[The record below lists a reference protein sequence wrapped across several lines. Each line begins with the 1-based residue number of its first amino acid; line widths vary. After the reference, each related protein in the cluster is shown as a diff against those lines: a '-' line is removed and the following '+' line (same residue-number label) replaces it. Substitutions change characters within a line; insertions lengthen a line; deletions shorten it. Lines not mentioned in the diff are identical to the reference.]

1 LLAPTFVKSAKKE
14 SSQQIM
20 QMSKLGNA
28 LALAV
33 QAHEGQVRKSTT
45 IPYISHPMAVASIA
59 LEFGATEDQ
68 AIAALL
74 HDAIED
80 GGRPYANIIKNT
92 FGNHVHDLVQ
102 GCTDGT
108 PDHTGNKA
116 PWLARKTAY
125 LEHLQEASDE
135 VLLVSCSDKLHNARA
150 IVSDLINEG
159 PSVFNRFSSTPEQ
172 TLWYYRQL
180 ANVFTIRKSPP
191 AKALES
197 AVSQME
203 ALSQSA
209 W

>member
-1 LLAPTFVKSAKKE
+1 
-14 SSQQIM
+14 M
-20 QMSKLGNA
+20 QLNKLSPA
-28 LALAV
+28 LALAIE
-33 QAHEGQVRKSTT
+33 AHQNQIRKSTQ
-45 IPYISHPMAVASIA
+45 IPYISHPLAVASIA
-59 LEFGATEDQ
+59 LEFGASEDQ

-74 HDAIED
+74 HDTIED
-80 GGRPYANIIKNT
+80 GGRKYEEVILVQ
-92 FGNHVHDLVQ
+92 FGQYVHDLVQ

-108 PDHTGNKA
+108 PDHSGQKA
-116 PWLARKTAY
+116 PWIERKTAY
-125 LEHLQEASDE
+125 LNHLQEASDE

-159 PSVFNRFSSTPEQ
+159 PSVFERFSSTPEQ

-180 ANVFTIRKSPP
+180 VNVFTNRKTPP

>member
-1 LLAPTFVKSAKKE
+1 
-14 SSQQIM
+14 M
-20 QMSKLGNA
+20 QMSKLGSA

-33 QAHEGQVRKSTT
+33 QAHSGQVRKSTT
-45 IPYISHPMAVASIA
+45 IPYISHPMAVSAIA
-59 LEFGATEDQ
+59 LEFGATEEQ

-80 GGRPYANIIKNT
+80 GGPPYANIIKET
-92 FGNHVHDLVQ
+92 FGAYVHDLVQ
-102 GCTDGT
+102 GCTDGM
-108 PDHTGNKA
+108 PDQTGSKA
-116 PWLARKTAY
+116 PWLERKTAY
-125 LEHLQEASDE
+125 LEHLQEAPDE

-159 PSVFNRFSSTPEQ
+159 PSVFNRFRSSPEQ

-180 ANVFTIRKSPP
+180 ATIFTIRKTPP

-203 ALSQSA
+203 TLAQSA

>member
-1 LLAPTFVKSAKKE
+1 
-14 SSQQIM
+14 M
-20 QMSKLGNA
+20 QMSKLPTA
-28 LALAV
+28 LAIALD
-33 QAHEGQVRKSTT
+33 AHKTQIRKSTS

-80 GGRPYANIIKNT
+80 GGASYAHSIEAL
-92 FGNHVHDLVQ
+92 FGTYVLTLVQ
-102 GCTDGT
+102 GCTDGI
-108 PDHTGNKA
+108 PDQSGEKA
-116 PWLARKTAY
+116 LWIDRKTAY
-125 LEHLQEASDE
+125 LEHLKGASDE

-150 IVSDLINEG
+150 IVSDLITEG
-159 PSVFNRFSSTPEQ
+159 PSVFNRFSATTEQ

-180 ANVFTIRKSPP
+180 ATIFTNRKTPP

>member
-1 LLAPTFVKSAKKE
+1 MP
-14 SSQQIM
+14 
-20 QMSKLGNA
+20 MSKLSNA

-59 LEFGATEDQ
+59 LEFGATENQ

-80 GGRPYANIIKNT
+80 GGNKYANIIKAQ
-92 FGNHVHDLVQ
+92 FGDHVHDLVQ

-108 PDHTGNKA
+108 PDHSGQKA
-116 PWLARKTAY
+116 PWIERKTSY
-125 LEHLQEASDE
+125 LKHLQEASDE

-150 IVSDLINEG
+150 IVADLINDG
-159 PSVFNRFSSTPEQ
+159 PSVFERFSSSPEQ

-180 ANVFTIRKSPP
+180 ATIFNNRKAPP

>member
-1 LLAPTFVKSAKKE
+1 MP
-14 SSQQIM
+14 
-20 QMSKLGNA
+20 MSKLSNA

-59 LEFGATEDQ
+59 LEFGATENQ

-80 GGRPYANIIKNT
+80 GGNKYANIIKAQ
-92 FGNHVHDLVQ
+92 FGDHVHDLVQ
-102 GCTDGT
+102 GCTEGT
-108 PDHTGNKA
+108 PDHSGQKA
-116 PWLARKTAY
+116 PWIERKTSY
-125 LEHLQEASDE
+125 LKHLQEASDE

-150 IVSDLINEG
+150 IVADLINDG
-159 PSVFNRFSSTPEQ
+159 PSVFERFSSSPEQ

-180 ANVFTIRKSPP
+180 ATIFNNRKVPP

>member
-1 LLAPTFVKSAKKE
+1 
-14 SSQQIM
+14 M
-20 QMSKLGNA
+20 QLSKLASA
-28 LALAV
+28 LDLAI
-33 QAHEGQVRKSTT
+33 QAHQGQVRKSTT
-45 IPYISHPMAVASIA
+45 IPYISHPMAVASIT

-80 GGRPYANIIKNT
+80 GGIQYANIIKAQ
-92 FGNHVHDLVQ
+92 FGDHVHNLVQ

-108 PDHTGNKA
+108 PDASGKKA
-116 PWLARKTAY
+116 PWLERKTAY
-125 LEHLQEASDE
+125 LHHLEAASDE

-159 PSVFNRFSSTPEQ
+159 PSMFNRFSSTTEQ

-180 ANVFTIRKSPP
+180 AMIFNNRKTPP
-191 AKALES
+191 AKALEA

>member
-1 LLAPTFVKSAKKE
+1 
-14 SSQQIM
+14 M
-20 QMSKLGNA
+20 QLNKLSPA
-28 LALAV
+28 LALAIE
-33 QAHEGQVRKSTT
+33 AHQNQIRKSTQ
-45 IPYISHPMAVASIA
+45 IPYISHPLAVASIA
-59 LEFGATEDQ
+59 LEFGASEDQ

-80 GGRPYANIIKNT
+80 GGNKYANIIKAQ
-92 FGNHVHDLVQ
+92 FGDHVHDLVQ

-108 PDHTGNKA
+108 PDHTGQKA
-116 PWLARKTAY
+116 PWLERKTAY
-125 LEHLQEASDE
+125 LEHLQKVSDDI
-135 VLLVSCSDKLHNARA
+135 LLVSCSDKLHNARA
-150 IVSDLINEG
+150 IVADLINEG
-159 PSVFNRFSSTPEQ
+159 LSVFERFSSTPEQ

-180 ANVFTIRKSPP
+180 ATIFNNRKAPP

>member
-1 LLAPTFVKSAKKE
+1 MNLSNSISNPSGMPK
-14 SSQQIM
+14 
-20 QMSKLGNA
+20 SKLPNA

-45 IPYISHPMAVASIA
+45 IPYISHPMAVCSIA

-80 GGRPYANIIKNT
+80 GGIQYANIIKAQ
-92 FGNHVHDLVQ
+92 FGDHVHNLVQ

-108 PDHTGNKA
+108 PDASGKKA
-116 PWLARKTAY
+116 PWLDRKTAY
-125 LEHLQEASDE
+125 LQHLEAASDD

-159 PSVFNRFSSTPEQ
+159 PSVFNRFSSTTEQ

-180 ANVFTIRKSPP
+180 ASIFNKRKAPP
-191 AKALES
+191 AKALEA

>member
-1 LLAPTFVKSAKKE
+1 
-14 SSQQIM
+14 M
-20 QMSKLGNA
+20 QLSKLASA
-28 LALAV
+28 LDLAI
-33 QAHEGQVRKSTT
+33 QSHQGQVRKSTT

-80 GGRPYANIIKNT
+80 GGIQYANIIKAQ
-92 FGNHVHDLVQ
+92 FGDHVHNLVQ

-108 PDHTGNKA
+108 PDASGKKA
-116 PWLARKTAY
+116 PWLERKTAY
-125 LEHLQEASDE
+125 LHHLEAASDE

-159 PSVFNRFSSTPEQ
+159 PSMFNRFSSTTEQ

-180 ANVFTIRKSPP
+180 AMIFNNRKTPP
-191 AKALES
+191 AKALEA

>member
-1 LLAPTFVKSAKKE
+1 
-14 SSQQIM
+14 M
-20 QMSKLGNA
+20 QLNKLSPA
-28 LALAV
+28 LALAIE
-33 QAHEGQVRKSTT
+33 AHQNQIRKSTQ
-45 IPYISHPMAVASIA
+45 IPYISHPLAVASIA
-59 LEFGATEDQ
+59 LEFGASEDQ

-80 GGRPYANIIKNT
+80 GGIKYANIIKAQ
-92 FGNHVHDLVQ
+92 FGDHVHDLVQ

-108 PDHTGNKA
+108 PDHSGQKA
-116 PWLARKTAY
+116 PWIERKTAY
-125 LEHLQEASDE
+125 LKHLQEASDE

-159 PSVFNRFSSTPEQ
+159 PSVFERFSSTPEQ

-180 ANVFTIRKSPP
+180 ANVFTNRKTPP

>member
-1 LLAPTFVKSAKKE
+1 
-14 SSQQIM
+14 M
-20 QMSKLGNA
+20 QMSKLSNA

-45 IPYISHPMAVASIA
+45 IPYISHPMAVSAIA
-59 LEFGATEDQ
+59 LEFGASEDQ

-80 GGRPYANIIKNT
+80 GGIKYVDLISDQFGPYVL
-92 FGNHVHDLVQ
+92 GLVQ
-102 GCTDGT
+102 GCTDGI
-108 PDHTGNKA
+108 PDNAGKKID
-116 PWLARKTAY
+116 WLERKTPY
-125 LEHLQEASDE
+125 LAHLEKADDE

-150 IVSDLINEG
+150 IVNDLINEG
-159 PSVFNRFSSTPEQ
+159 PSVFDRFNATKIQ

-180 ANVFTIRKSPP
+180 ANIFINRNCPP
-191 AKALES
+191 AKALQA

-203 ALSQSA
+203 ALSDSA

>member
-1 LLAPTFVKSAKKE
+1 MHLAKLASA
-14 SSQQIM
+14 
-20 QMSKLGNA
+20 LD
-28 LALAV
+28 LAI
-33 QAHEGQVRKSTT
+33 QAHQGQVRKSTT

-59 LEFGATEDQ
+59 LEFGASEDQ

-80 GGRPYANIIKNT
+80 GGIQYAKLIEAQ
-92 FGNHVHDLVQ
+92 FGQHVHDLVQ

-108 PDHTGNKA
+108 PDHTGSKA
-116 PWLARKTAY
+116 PWLERKTAY
-125 LEHLQEASDE
+125 IQHLQEASDE

-159 PSVFNRFSSTPEQ
+159 PSVFNRFSSSTEQ

-180 ANVFTIRKSPP
+180 AIVFTNRKTPP
-191 AKALES
+191 AKALEA

>member
-1 LLAPTFVKSAKKE
+1 MP
-14 SSQQIM
+14 
-20 QMSKLGNA
+20 MSKLSNA

-33 QAHEGQVRKSTT
+33 QAHEGQVRKSTS

-59 LEFGATEDQ
+59 LEFGATENQ

-80 GGRPYANIIKNT
+80 GGNKYANIIKAQ
-92 FGNHVHDLVQ
+92 FGDHVHDLVQ

-108 PDHTGNKA
+108 PDHSGQKA
-116 PWLARKTAY
+116 PWIERKTAY
-125 LEHLQEASDE
+125 LKHLQEASDE

-159 PSVFNRFSSTPEQ
+159 PSVFDRFSSTPEQ

-180 ANVFTIRKSPP
+180 ATIFNNRKAPP
-191 AKALES
+191 YKALES

>member
-1 LLAPTFVKSAKKE
+1 
-14 SSQQIM
+14 M
-20 QMSKLGNA
+20 QLNKLSPA
-28 LALAV
+28 LALAIE
-33 QAHEGQVRKSTT
+33 AHQNQIRKSTQ
-45 IPYISHPMAVASIA
+45 IPYISHPLAVASIA
-59 LEFGATEDQ
+59 LEFGASEDQ

-74 HDAIED
+74 HDTIED
-80 GGRPYANIIKNT
+80 GGRKYEEVILVQ
-92 FGNHVHDLVQ
+92 FGQYVHDLVQ

-108 PDHTGNKA
+108 PDHTGKKA
-116 PWLARKTAY
+116 PWLERKTAY
-125 LEHLQEASDE
+125 LEHLQKASDD

-150 IVSDLINEG
+150 IVADLITEG
-159 PSVFNRFSSTPEQ
+159 PSVFERFSSTPEQ

-180 ANVFTIRKSPP
+180 ANVFTNRKTPP

>member
-1 LLAPTFVKSAKKE
+1 
-14 SSQQIM
+14 M
-20 QMSKLGNA
+20 QMPKLSNA
-28 LALAV
+28 LALAI
-33 QAHEGQVRKSTT
+33 QAHEGQVRKGTK
-45 IPYISHPMAVASIA
+45 IPYIAHPMAVSAIA

-68 AIAALL
+68 AVAALL

-80 GGRPYANIIKNT
+80 GGNKYANIIKAQ
-92 FGNHVHDLVQ
+92 FGEHIHNLVQ

-108 PDHTGNKA
+108 PNQQGQKA
-116 PWLARKTAY
+116 PWLERKTAY
-125 LEHLQEASDE
+125 LRHLEEASDE

-159 PSVFNRFSSTPEQ
+159 PSVFERFSSSPEQ

-180 ANVFTIRKSPP
+180 ATIFNNRKAPP

>member
-1 LLAPTFVKSAKKE
+1 MP
-14 SSQQIM
+14 
-20 QMSKLGNA
+20 MSKLSNA

-59 LEFGATEDQ
+59 LEFGATENQ

-80 GGRPYANIIKNT
+80 GGNKYANIIKAQ
-92 FGNHVHDLVQ
+92 FGDHVHDLVQ

-108 PDHTGNKA
+108 PDHSGQKA
-116 PWLARKTAY
+116 PWIERKTSY
-125 LEHLQEASDE
+125 LKHLQEASDE

-159 PSVFNRFSSTPEQ
+159 PSVFERFSSSPEQ

-180 ANVFTIRKSPP
+180 ATIFNNRKVPP

>member
-1 LLAPTFVKSAKKE
+1 
-14 SSQQIM
+14 M
-20 QMSKLGNA
+20 QLNKLSPA
-28 LALAV
+28 LALAIE
-33 QAHEGQVRKSTT
+33 AHQNQIRKSTQ

-59 LEFGATEDQ
+59 LEFGASEDQ

-74 HDAIED
+74 HDSIED
-80 GGRPYANIIKNT
+80 GGRKYEEVILAQ
-92 FGNHVHDLVQ
+92 FGQYVHDLVQ

-108 PDHTGNKA
+108 PDKTGKKA
-116 PWLARKTAY
+116 PWLERKTAY
-125 LEHLQEASDE
+125 LEHLQIASDDI
-135 VLLVSCSDKLHNARA
+135 LLVSCSDKLHNARA
-150 IVSDLINEG
+150 IVADLINEG
-159 PSVFNRFSSTPEQ
+159 PSVFKRFSSTPEQ

-180 ANVFTIRKSPP
+180 ATIFNNRKAPP

>member
-1 LLAPTFVKSAKKE
+1 
-14 SSQQIM
+14 M
-20 QMSKLGNA
+20 QMPKLSNAVA
-28 LALAV
+28 LAI
-33 QAHEGQVRKSTT
+33 QAHEGQVRKGTK
-45 IPYISHPMAVASIA
+45 IPYIAHPMAVSAIA

-68 AIAALL
+68 AVAALL

-80 GGRPYANIIKNT
+80 GGNKYANIIKAQ
-92 FGNHVHDLVQ
+92 FGEHIHNLVQ

-108 PDHTGNKA
+108 PNQQGQKA
-116 PWLARKTAY
+116 PWLERKTAY
-125 LEHLQEASDE
+125 LRHLEEASDE

-159 PSVFNRFSSTPEQ
+159 PSVFERFSSTPEQ

-180 ANVFTIRKSPP
+180 ANVFTNRKTPP

>member
-1 LLAPTFVKSAKKE
+1 
-14 SSQQIM
+14 M
-20 QMSKLGNA
+20 QMSKLSSA
-28 LALAV
+28 LALAIE
-33 QAHEGQVRKSTT
+33 AHQGQVRKSTT
-45 IPYISHPMAVASIA
+45 IPYISHPMAVSAIA
-59 LEFGATEDQ
+59 LEFGASENQ

-80 GGRPYANIIKNT
+80 GGNTYANIIKAQ
-92 FGNHVHDLVQ
+92 FGDHVHDLVL

-108 PDHTGNKA
+108 PDHTGKKA
-116 PWLARKTAY
+116 PWIERKIAY
-125 LEHLQEASDE
+125 LKHLQEASDDI
-135 VLLVSCSDKLHNARA
+135 LLVSCSDKLHNARA

-159 PSVFNRFSSTPEQ
+159 PSVFDRFSSTPEQ
-172 TLWYYRQL
+172 TRWYYRQL
-180 ANVFTIRKSPP
+180 ATIFNNRKTPP

>member
-1 LLAPTFVKSAKKE
+1 
-14 SSQQIM
+14 M
-20 QMSKLGNA
+20 QLSKLPTA
-28 LALAV
+28 LAIALD
-33 QAHEGQVRKSTT
+33 AHKTQIRKGTS

-80 GGRPYANIIKNT
+80 GGASYAHSIEAL
-92 FGNHVHDLVQ
+92 FGTYVLTLVQ
-102 GCTDGT
+102 GCTDGI
-108 PDHTGNKA
+108 PDQSGEKA
-116 PWLARKTAY
+116 LWIDRKTAY

-150 IVSDLINEG
+150 IVSDLITEG
-159 PSVFNRFSSTPEQ
+159 PSVFNRFSATTEQ

-180 ANVFTIRKSPP
+180 ATIFTNRKTPP

>member
-1 LLAPTFVKSAKKE
+1 MP
-14 SSQQIM
+14 
-20 QMSKLGNA
+20 MSKLSNA

-33 QAHEGQVRKSTT
+33 QAHEGQVRKSTA

-59 LEFGATEDQ
+59 LEYGATEEQ
-68 AIAALL
+68 AVAALL

-80 GGRPYANIIKNT
+80 GGDTYVDSIEAL
-92 FGNHVHDLVQ
+92 FGTYVLTLVQ

-108 PDHTGNKA
+108 PDHSGQKA
-116 PWLARKTAY
+116 PWIERKTAY
-125 LEHLQEASDE
+125 LKHLQEASDE

-159 PSVFNRFSSTPEQ
+159 PSVFDRFSSTPEQ

-180 ANVFTIRKSPP
+180 ATIFNNRKAPP

>member
-1 LLAPTFVKSAKKE
+1 
-14 SSQQIM
+14 M
-20 QMSKLGNA
+20 QLNKLSPA
-28 LALAV
+28 LALAIE
-33 QAHEGQVRKSTT
+33 AHQNQIRKSTQ

-59 LEFGATEDQ
+59 LEFGASENQ

-80 GGRPYANIIKNT
+80 GGIKYANIIKAQ
-92 FGNHVHDLVQ
+92 FGDHVHDLVQ

-108 PDHTGNKA
+108 PDHSGQKA
-116 PWLARKTAY
+116 PWIERKTAY
-125 LEHLQEASDE
+125 LKHLQEASDE

-159 PSVFNRFSSTPEQ
+159 PSVFERFSSTPEQ

-180 ANVFTIRKSPP
+180 ATIFNNRKAPP

>member
-1 LLAPTFVKSAKKE
+1 
-14 SSQQIM
+14 M
-20 QMSKLGNA
+20 QLNKLSPA
-28 LALAV
+28 LALAIE
-33 QAHEGQVRKSTT
+33 AHQNQILKSTQ
-45 IPYISHPMAVASIA
+45 IPYISHPLAVASIA
-59 LEFGATEDQ
+59 LEFGASEDQ

-74 HDAIED
+74 HDSIED
-80 GGRPYANIIKNT
+80 GGRKYEEVILAQ
-92 FGNHVHDLVQ
+92 FGQYVHDLVQ

-108 PDHTGNKA
+108 PDKTGKKA
-116 PWLARKTAY
+116 PWLERKTAY

-135 VLLVSCSDKLHNARA
+135 ILLVSCSDKLHNARA

-159 PSVFNRFSSTPEQ
+159 PSVFERFSSTTEQ

-180 ANVFTIRKSPP
+180 ANVFTNRKTPP

-197 AVSQME
+197 AISQME

>member
-1 LLAPTFVKSAKKE
+1 
-14 SSQQIM
+14 M
-20 QMSKLGNA
+20 QMPKLSNA
-28 LALAV
+28 LALAI
-33 QAHEGQVRKSTT
+33 QAHEGQVRKGTK
-45 IPYISHPMAVASIA
+45 IPYIAHPMAVSAIA
-59 LEFGATEDQ
+59 LDFGATEDQ
-68 AIAALL
+68 AVAALL

-80 GGRPYANIIKNT
+80 GGNKYANIIKAQ
-92 FGNHVHDLVQ
+92 FGEHIHNLVQ

-108 PDHTGNKA
+108 PNQQGQKA
-116 PWLARKTAY
+116 PWLERKTAY
-125 LEHLQEASDE
+125 LRHLEEASDE

-159 PSVFNRFSSTPEQ
+159 PSVFERFSSTPEQ

-180 ANVFTIRKSPP
+180 ATIFNNRKAPP

>member
-1 LLAPTFVKSAKKE
+1 MP
-14 SSQQIM
+14 
-20 QMSKLGNA
+20 MSKLSNA

-59 LEFGATEDQ
+59 LEFGATENQ

-80 GGRPYANIIKNT
+80 GGNKYANIIKAQ
-92 FGNHVHDLVQ
+92 FGDHVHDLVQ

-108 PDHTGNKA
+108 PDHSGQKA
-116 PWLARKTAY
+116 PWIERKTSY
-125 LEHLQEASDE
+125 LKHLQEASDE

-150 IVSDLINEG
+150 IVADLINEG
-159 PSVFNRFSSTPEQ
+159 PSVFDRFSSTPEQ

-180 ANVFTIRKSPP
+180 ATIFNNRKAPP

-197 AVSQME
+197 AVSQMQ

>member
-1 LLAPTFVKSAKKE
+1 
-14 SSQQIM
+14 M
-20 QMSKLGNA
+20 QMPKLSNA
-28 LALAV
+28 LALAI
-33 QAHEGQVRKSTT
+33 QAHEGQVRKGTK
-45 IPYISHPMAVASIA
+45 IPYIAHPMAVSAIA

-68 AIAALL
+68 AVAALL

-80 GGRPYANIIKNT
+80 GGNKYANIIKAQ
-92 FGNHVHDLVQ
+92 FGEHIHNLVQ

-108 PDHTGNKA
+108 PNQQGQKA
-116 PWLARKTAY
+116 PWLERKTAY
-125 LEHLQEASDE
+125 LRHLEEASDE

-159 PSVFNRFSSTPEQ
+159 PSVFERFSSTPEQ

-180 ANVFTIRKSPP
+180 ANVFTNRKTPP

-203 ALSQSA
+203 ALSQCA

>member
-1 LLAPTFVKSAKKE
+1 
-14 SSQQIM
+14 M
-20 QMSKLGNA
+20 QLNKLSPA
-28 LALAV
+28 LALAIE
-33 QAHEGQVRKSTT
+33 AHQNQIRKSTQ
-45 IPYISHPMAVASIA
+45 IPYISHPLAVASIA
-59 LEFGATEDQ
+59 LEFGASEDQ

-80 GGRPYANIIKNT
+80 GGIKYANIIKAQ
-92 FGNHVHDLVQ
+92 FGDHVHDLVQ

-108 PDHTGNKA
+108 PDHSGQKA
-116 PWLARKTAY
+116 PWIERKTAY
-125 LEHLQEASDE
+125 LNHLQEASDE

-159 PSVFNRFSSTPEQ
+159 PSVFERFSSTPEQ

-180 ANVFTIRKSPP
+180 ANVFTNRKTPP